1 MCVNISIIFTHSQTL
16 NVSLVRL
23 LFTFFSTAGG
33 RLIDSYAAHI
43 AAHLSCGR
51 MAAALFRLI
60 VLLVKV
66 VLIGHEAGACVAAG
80 THEVGQIVFGIGR
93 TAHGFPMHLT
103 VVPEPVEEVAA
114 QGGILVHGEIGHVFE
129 TGHVVLVV
137 IE

>member
-1 MCVNISIIFTHSQTL
+1 MKIADANLIKIFNHTKK
-16 NVSLVRL
+16 RPI
-23 LFTFFSTAGG
+23 FSPEI
-33 RLIDSYAAHI
+33 LDYAAHI

-51 MAAALFRLI
+51 MAAALFHLI

-80 THEVGQIVFGIGR
+80 THEVGQIVFGIGGI
-93 TAHGFPMHLT
+93 AHGFPMHLT

-114 QGGILVHGEIGHVFE
+114 QGGILVHGKIGHVFE
-129 TGHVVLVV
+129 AAHVVLVV

>member
-1 MCVNISIIFTHSQTL
+1 MKIADANLIKIFNHTKK
-16 NVSLVRL
+16 RPI
-23 LFTFFSTAGG
+23 FSPEI
-33 RLIDSYAAHI
+33 LDYAAHI

-51 MAAALFRLI
+51 MAAALFRLM

-80 THEVGQIVFGIGR
+80 THEVGQIVFGIGGI
-93 TAHGFPMHLT
+93 AHGFPVHLT

-129 TGHVVLVV
+129 AGHVVLVV

>member
-1 MCVNISIIFTHSQTL
+1 MKIADANLIKIFNHTKK
-16 NVSLVRL
+16 RPI
-23 LFTFFSTAGG
+23 FSPEI
-33 RLIDSYAAHI
+33 LDYAANI

-51 MAAALFRLI
+51 MAAALFHLI

-93 TAHGFPMHLT
+93 TTHGFPMHLT
-103 VVPEPVEEVAA
+103 IVPEPVEEVAA
-114 QGGILVHGEIGHVFE
+114 QGGILVHGKVSHVFE
-129 TGHVVLVV
+129 AGHVVLVV

>member
-1 MCVNISIIFTHSQTL
+1 M
-16 NVSLVRL
+16 
-23 LFTFFSTAGG
+23 
-33 RLIDSYAAHI
+33 IDSYATHI

-66 VLIGHEAGACVAAG
+66 VLIGHEAGARVAAG

-93 TAHGFPMHLT
+93 TTHGFRMHLT

-114 QGGILVHGEIGHVFE
+114 QGGILVHGKIGHVFE
-129 TGHVVLVV
+129 AGHVVLVV

>member
-1 MCVNISIIFTHSQTL
+1 M
-16 NVSLVRL
+16 
-23 LFTFFSTAGG
+23 
-33 RLIDSYAAHI
+33 IDLYAAHI

-51 MAAALFRLI
+51 MAAALFRLM

-80 THEVGQIVFGIGR
+80 THEVGQIVFGIGG
-93 TAHGFPMHLT
+93 TAHGFPVHLT

-129 TGHVVLVV
+129 ACHVVLVV

>member
-1 MCVNISIIFTHSQTL
+1 MKIADANLIKIFNHTKK
-16 NVSLVRL
+16 RPI
-23 LFTFFSTAGG
+23 FSPEI
-33 RLIDSYAAHI
+33 LDYAANI

-51 MAAALFRLI
+51 MAAALFRLM

-93 TAHGFPMHLT
+93 TTHGFPMHLT
-103 VVPEPVEEVAA
+103 IVPEPVEEVAA
-114 QGGILVHGEIGHVFE
+114 QGGILVHGKIGHVFE
-129 TGHVVLVV
+129 AGHVVLVV

>member
-1 MCVNISIIFTHSQTL
+1 MKIADANLIKIFNHTKK
-16 NVSLVRL
+16 RPI
-23 LFTFFSTAGG
+23 FSPEI
-33 RLIDSYAAHI
+33 LDYATHI

-51 MAAALFRLI
+51 MAAALFHLI

-129 TGHVVLVV
+129 AGHVVLVV

>member
-1 MCVNISIIFTHSQTL
+1 MVMAVYLTLPPCITSHNIATH
-16 NVSLVRL
+16 
-23 LFTFFSTAGG
+23 FA
-33 RLIDSYAAHI
+33 SYATHI

-51 MAAALFRLI
+51 MAAALFHLM

-93 TAHGFPMHLT
+93 TTHGFPMHLT
-103 VVPEPVEEVAA
+103 IVPEPVEEVAA
-114 QGGILVHGEIGHVFE
+114 QGGILVHGKIGHVFE
-129 TGHVVLVV
+129 AGHVVLVV

>member
-1 MCVNISIIFTHSQTL
+1 
-16 NVSLVRL
+16 
-23 LFTFFSTAGG
+23 
-33 RLIDSYAAHI
+33 
-43 AAHLSCGR
+43 
-51 MAAALFRLI
+51 MAAALFHLI

-114 QGGILVHGEIGHVFE
+114 QGGILVHGKIGHVFE
-129 TGHVVLVV
+129 AGHVVLVV

>member
-1 MCVNISIIFTHSQTL
+1 ML

-33 RLIDSYAAHI
+33 RLIDSNAANI

-66 VLIGHEAGACVAAG
+66 VLIGHEAGTCVAAG
-80 THEVGQIVFGIGR
+80 THEVGQIVFGIGG
-93 TAHGFPMHLT
+93 TTHGFPMHLT
-103 VVPEPVEEVAA
+103 VVPEPVEEVSA
-114 QGGILVHGEIGHVFE
+114 QGGILVHGKVGHVFE
-129 TGHVVLVV
+129 AGHVVLVV

>member
-1 MCVNISIIFTHSQTL
+1 MVMAVYLTLPPCITSHNIATHFAS
-16 NVSLVRL
+16 
-23 LFTFFSTAGG
+23 F
-33 RLIDSYAAHI
+33 AANI

-80 THEVGQIVFGIGR
+80 THEVGQIVFGVGR
-93 TAHGFPMHLT
+93 TTHSFPVHLT
-103 VVPEPVEEVAA
+103 IVPEPVEEVAA
-114 QGGILVHGEIGHVFE
+114 QGGILVHGKIGHVFE
-129 TGHVVLVV
+129 AGHVVLVV

>member
-1 MCVNISIIFTHSQTL
+1 M
-16 NVSLVRL
+16 
-23 LFTFFSTAGG
+23 
-33 RLIDSYAAHI
+33 IDSYAAHI

-51 MAAALFRLI
+51 MVAALFRLI

-93 TAHGFPMHLT
+93 TTHGFPMHLT
-103 VVPEPVEEVAA
+103 IVPEPVEEVAA
-114 QGGILVHGEIGHVFE
+114 QGGILVHGKIGHVFE
-129 TGHVVLVV
+129 AGHVVLVV

>member
-1 MCVNISIIFTHSQTL
+1 M
-16 NVSLVRL
+16 
-23 LFTFFSTAGG
+23 
-33 RLIDSYAAHI
+33 IDSYATHI

-51 MAAALFRLI
+51 MAAALFRLM

-66 VLIGHEAGACVAAG
+66 VLIGHEAGACVATG
-80 THEVGQIVFGIGR
+80 THEVGQIVFGIGG

-114 QGGILVHGEIGHVFE
+114 QGGIFVHGEIGHVFE
-129 TGHVVLVV
+129 AAHVVLVV

>member
-1 MCVNISIIFTHSQTL
+1 MVMAICLTLPSCITSHNIATH
-16 NVSLVRL
+16 
-23 LFTFFSTAGG
+23 F
-33 RLIDSYAAHI
+33 DSYTAHI

-93 TAHGFPMHLT
+93 TMHGFPMHLT
-103 VVPEPVEEVAA
+103 IVPEPVEEVAA

-129 TGHVVLVV
+129 AGHVVLVV

>member
-1 MCVNISIIFTHSQTL
+1 MKIADANLIKIFNHTKK
-16 NVSLVRL
+16 RPI
-23 LFTFFSTAGG
+23 FSPEI
-33 RLIDSYAAHI
+33 LDYAANI

-80 THEVGQIVFGIGR
+80 THEVGQIVFGIGG

-114 QGGILVHGEIGHVFE
+114 QGGIFVHGEIGHVFE
-129 TGHVVLVV
+129 AAHVVLVV

>member
-1 MCVNISIIFTHSQTL
+1 MVMAVYLTLPPCITSHNIATH
-16 NVSLVRL
+16 
-23 LFTFFSTAGG
+23 FA
-33 RLIDSYAAHI
+33 SYVAHI
-43 AAHLSCGR
+43 AAHLPCGR
-51 MAAALFRLI
+51 MAVALFRLM

-66 VLIGHEAGACVAAG
+66 VLIGHETGACVAAG
-80 THEVGQIVFGIGR
+80 THEVGQIVFGIGG

-129 TGHVVLVV
+129 ATHVVLVV